1 MKKRWEN
8 AFKYNIYIQV
18 VFTTVFSHTKGD
30 DNMDLEFYLRFYMKN
45 QQRKELLNQ
54 VLGVEL
60 NSEQFKA
67 LAEKLDFRYKGRLIK
82 YPIDAISML
91 GYDVEDK
98 RIKNKRYKIIT
109 KQVE

>member
-1 MKKRWEN
+1 
-8 AFKYNIYIQV
+8 
-18 VFTTVFSHTKGD
+18 
-30 DNMDLEFYLRFYMKN
+30 MDLEFYLRFYMKN

-82 YPIDAISML
+82 YPIDSIAML

-109 KQVE
+109 KQVEWFGNELQLLL